1 MPKMDKDALLKHL
14 QAHEDDASQYVEQIG
29 KARLASLR
37 EYNREAYPGDEDM
50 EGWSRIVTSEVQ
62 DTVEWILP
70 ELLDV
75 FTSTDEA
82 VVFEPVTPEDVQGAQ
97 QATDTCNYVFYK
109 QNNGFLE
116 LYTAIKDAL
125 TVQNCAVMW
134 RKEKYQARTTEQ
146 AQGLSAEM
154 LALAEEQ
161 GFEIE
166 AATPRQVPVTGLDGQ
181 PLVDPL
187 TGPVLETVY
196 DVNLARTDEKT
207 RIRVEAFPPEQLL
220 VKRDWTSPLLAECP
234 YVCRTLEV
242 TLSDLHQMGFPKVE
256 ASDLRTSAEPGASSL
271 ENDYRKER
279 LGVDSADANQDLDLE
294 DESQATG
301 WLRIEY
307 VLVDTDGDGIA
318 ERRCIYRLE
327 TKILSNEECSHVQI
341 ATASP
346 ILNPHRWNG
355 MSVAEMVSD
364 LQRLKTDLTRN
375 MVNAANLAVNPRK
388 TVLTDQNGAP
398 FVEMDDL
405 LDFRIGGIIRQ
416 KRENALGAEPT
427 PFNGAQMLPVLSYV
441 DDMAAKRTGVSD
453 QQQGLDPNALR
464 PDRTAAEVMMTAN
477 AAKQRVKLIARV
489 FAEVL
494 LKPIFQGIL
503 KLLTDGEME
512 PIAFRLRGQ
521 FVQYDPNEW
530 RDQYDMTINVGL
542 GTGDKQQQIAFFQ
555 QLFQMQMGL
564 SQTPYSQLMI
574 QPQNIY
580 NTAAKIVELMGQK
593 NVGDFIGDPKGK
605 ALPPSPP
612 PPQLQL
618 EQAKMQM
625 QGQMKQAE
633 LQQSMQAK
641 QMELEYK
648 ARADQMEREMQAQV
662 EAVRQQ
668 AQQQTDAQRMAMEER
683 MEQMKSFYEN
693 QRRAEEMAFQR
704 EKLELEVAAKV
715 EVANI
720 SSKAKVA
727 NSATETATAEISR
740 EVKP

>member
-1 MPKMDKDALLKHL
+1 M
-14 QAHEDDASQYVEQIG
+14 
-29 KARLASLR
+29 
-37 EYNREAYPGDEDM
+37 
-50 EGWSRIVTSEVQ
+50 
-62 DTVEWILP
+62 
-70 ELLDV
+70 
-75 FTSTDEA
+75 
-82 VVFEPVTPEDVQGAQ
+82 
-97 QATDTCNYVFYK
+97 
-109 QNNGFLE
+109 
-116 LYTAIKDAL
+116 
-125 TVQNCAVMW
+125 
-134 RKEKYQARTTEQ
+134 
-146 AQGLSAEM
+146 AE
-154 LALAEEQ
+154 
-161 GFEIE
+161 
-166 AATPRQVPVTGLDGQ
+166 
-181 PLVDPL
+181 
-187 TGPVLETVY
+187 
-196 DVNLARTDEKT
+196 
-207 RIRVEAFPPEQLL
+207 
-220 VKRDWTSPLLAECP
+220 
-234 YVCRTLEV
+234 
-242 TLSDLHQMGFPKVE
+242 
-256 ASDLRTSAEPGASSL
+256 
-271 ENDYRKER
+271 
-279 LGVDSADANQDLDLE
+279 
-294 DESQATG
+294 
-301 WLRIEY
+301 
-307 VLVDTDGDGIA
+307 
-318 ERRCIYRLE
+318 
-327 TKILSNEECSHVQI
+327 
-341 ATASP
+341 
-346 ILNPHRWNG
+346 
-355 MSVAEMVSD
+355 
-364 LQRLKTDLTRN
+364 
-375 MVNAANLAVNPRK
+375 
-388 TVLTDQNGAP
+388 
-398 FVEMDDL
+398 
-405 LDFRIGGIIRQ
+405 
-416 KRENALGAEPT
+416 
-427 PFNGAQMLPVLSYV
+427 
-441 DDMAAKRTGVSD
+441 KRTGVSK

-477 AAKQRVKLIARV
+477 AAKQRIKLIARI
-489 FAEVL
+489 FAETLV
-494 LKPIFQGIL
+494 KPIFQGIL

-512 PIAFRLRGQ
+512 PIAFRLRGE

-564 SQTPYSQLMI
+564 SQTPYAQLMI

-593 NVGDFIGDPKGK
+593 NVGDFLGNPQGK
-605 ALPPSPP
+605 PLPPSPP